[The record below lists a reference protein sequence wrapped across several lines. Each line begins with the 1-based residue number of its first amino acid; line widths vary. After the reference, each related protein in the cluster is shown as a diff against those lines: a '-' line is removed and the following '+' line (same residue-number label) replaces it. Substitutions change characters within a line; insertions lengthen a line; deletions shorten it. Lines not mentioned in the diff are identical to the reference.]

1 MNTMKLKFN
10 LSPAMYPGGAR
21 YVTGRW
27 YYLDRHECC
36 MWVRRSVVDLASME
50 PAHLTPEAIAEHE
63 GNLRPGRQLTLKEV
77 LAELHRIG

>member
-1 MNTMKLKFN
+1 MSTMKLKFH

-21 YVTGRW
+21 YVTGKW

-50 PAHLTPEAIAEHE
+50 PAHLTPEAIEEHRA
-63 GNLRPGRQLTLKEV
+63 NLRPGRALTLSQV
-77 LAELHRIG
+77 LSALRELG